1 VDDRLMLEPEL
12 ADRIVAQVDGLA
24 DELVAAVAD
33 AVRIPSVTPRYPGQ
47 DYAALVGG
55 ESQVSRFVAQIY
67 RLAGAE
73 VELFALEQGRE
84 NAVGVIAGSGGG
96 QSLIFNGHVDV
107 VPPGD
112 DAWRGGSPWS
122 GLVEDGRVWGRGSCD
137 MKGGVLAQAFAAV
150 ALTRAGVRLRGDLLL
165 EAVVGEEM
173 MEHQLGTT
181 ACIERGFRADAAVV
195 AEPSGPP
202 DRLAVVPVTSG
213 ILSFTLAVEGK
224 ATHAAMRGET
234 ITQGGY
240 GAEVGVSAIDKA
252 IELYDV
258 LRELEREWGNT
269 KRHPLYRPGHFA
281 IYPGV
286 VVGGPTSGLVPFFIA
301 DAARLEYVVIH
312 HPDEPADDVRAEIEH
327 HVQGAASL
335 DPWLV
340 EHPPTVTWNH
350 AWPPSV
356 VDVEHPIVAAASAAH
371 ERASGEPARLRGF
384 AAVDDASFLTAAGI
398 PAITYGPGDL
408 RVAHAADEHVEI
420 AELVTATRA
429 YALLAAAWC
438 G

>member
-1 VDDRLMLEPEL
+1 MLEPQL
-12 ADRIVAQVDGLA
+12 ADRIAAQVDALA
-24 DELVAAVAD
+24 DELVERVSA

-55 ESQVSRFVAQIY
+55 EGEVARLVADVY

-73 VELFALEQGRE
+73 VELFALEPGRE
-84 NAVGVIAGSGGG
+84 NAVGVVAGSGGG
-96 QSLIFNGHVDV
+96 RSLIFNGHVDV

-112 DAWRGGSPWS
+112 AAWRGGSPWS
-122 GLVEDGRVWGRGSCD
+122 GLVEGGRIWGRGACD

-150 ALTRAGVRLRGDLLL
+150 ALARAGVRLRGDLVL

-173 MEHQLGTT
+173 MEHELGTT
-181 ACIERGFRADAAVV
+181 ACIERGYRAHAAVV

-224 ATHAAMRGET
+224 ATHATMRGET
-234 ITQGGY
+234 ITPGGY
-240 GAEVGVSAIDKA
+240 GADVGVSAIDRA
-252 IELYDV
+252 FDLYGA
-258 LRELEREWGNT
+258 LRELEREWAHT

-286 VVGGPTSGLVPFFIA
+286 FVGGPSSGLVPFFIA
-301 DAARLEYVVIH
+301 DAARIEYVVVH

-327 HVQGAASL
+327 HVHAAAER
-335 DPWLV
+335 DPWLR

-356 VDVEHPIVAAASAAH
+356 VDVAHPIVAEARAAH
-371 ERASGEPARLRGF
+371 ERATGAPAVLRGF
-384 AAVDDASFLTAAGI
+384 AAVDDAAFLTAAGI

-420 AELVTATRA
+420 DELVAAART
-429 YALLAAAWC
+429 YALLAASWC
-438 G
+438 A